1 MVRDA
6 QVKGLLRF
14 MTSGMSLS
22 TAALKSGMSETTARK
37 YRKVGRLPS
46 QIQPSHEWRTRPDPF
61 AEVWSAEIEPLLST
75 NPGLQ
80 AKTVFEHLL
89 ERHPQRF
96 DAGQLRT
103 LQRRF
108 REWRALHGEGKE
120 VFFPQQH
127 HPGVMGSSDFTEMNS
142 LGISIGGTPFGHLV
156 YHFVLTY
163 SNWEDVTVCFTES
176 LESLSEGL
184 QNALWRLGGVPAKHR
199 TDCLTAAVNNL
210 KDVREFTARYKAIL
224 AHYGLEGTHTNPD
237 SGHENGDV
245 EQRHRRL
252 RGAVDQALMLRGSRD
267 FESRREYEG
276 FVTEIVTKLNRT
288 RRSRLDEEVAL
299 LRPLPRLRLPVYVE
313 LRRLPVSNASTIR
326 VRCNV
331 YSVHSRL
338 RDEHVDVHLYAD
350 HLDVYYNRTFVERLP
365 RLRGRAQHHIDYRHV
380 IEWLVRK
387 PGAFADYR
395 YRAELFPTSNFRIAY
410 DLLRELDPRVAD
422 REYLAILHCA
432 AQTSE
437 AMTER
442 ALELLIA
449 RGGALGGHTEVVQ
462 LVEWLSRHDR
472 GQTAGAELG
481 KVEPVSLAQYDGL
494 LGDTEVQQ

>member
-1 MVRDA
+1 MVKDA
-6 QVKGLLRF
+6 QVKGLLRL
-14 MTSGMSLS
+14 MSSGTPLS
-22 TAALKSGMSETTARK
+22 RAAMKSGMSEVTARK
-37 YRKVGRLPS
+37 YRKVGRLASEIRTP
-46 QIQPSHEWRTRPDPF
+46 HEWHTRPDPF
-61 AEVWSAEIEPLLST
+61 ARVWSSEIEPLLST

-80 AKTVFEHLL
+80 AKTVLEHLQ
-89 ERHPQRF
+89 ERYPELG
-96 DAGQLRT
+96 AGQLRT

-108 REWRALHGEGKE
+108 REWRALHGEAKE

-127 HPGVMGSSDFTEMNS
+127 HPGVLGSSDFTQMRS
-142 LGISIGGTPFGHLV
+142 LEIRVGGAPFDHLL

-224 AHYGLEGTHTNPD
+224 AHYALSGQHTNPD

-252 RGAVDQALMLRGSRD
+252 RTAIDQALMLRGSRD
-267 FESRREYEG
+267 FDSRGEYDG
-276 FVTEIVTKLNRT
+276 FLATILEKLNRG
-288 RRSRLDEEVAL
+288 RRSRLAEEMAL
-299 LRPLPRLRLPVYVE
+299 LRPLPRTRLPVYVE
-313 LRRLPVSNASTIR
+313 LRQIPVSNASTLR

-365 RLRGRAQHHIDYRHV
+365 RCRGRARHRIDYRHV
-380 IEWLVRK
+380 IDWLVRK

-395 YRAELFPTSNFRIAY
+395 YRADLFPSSNFRIAY
-410 DLLRELDPRVAD
+410 DMLREHDPCAAD
-422 REYLAILHCA
+422 REYLAILQHA
-432 AQTSE
+432 AQESE
-437 AMTER
+437 TMTEK

-449 RGGALGGHTEVVQ
+449 RGAALTGHVEVVE
-462 LVEWLSRHDR
+462 LVRWLSEQSSTRSR
-472 GQTAGAELG
+472 VAQLG
-481 KVEPVSLAQYDGL
+481 TVETVSLEQYDRL
-494 LGDTEVQQ
+494 LVSAEVAR